1 MRVLVLGAAGLLGR
15 ATIRHLQQ
23 NGIECVAG
31 VRRPA
36 PLLSAAGV
44 ESPHVEATDPRSVA
58 AAVSKVTHVVNCV
71 MGRPETMLAATR
83 NVCQAAL
90 RAGTAR
96 VVHFS
101 TCAVYGTAT
110 GLIDEDAPLGNGV
123 DWYGSAKIECETI
136 VRESVGNGL
145 AVVMLRPS
153 CVYGP
158 GSELWT
164 ARVGRL
170 LAARR
175 LGDLGSAG
183 DGRCNL
189 IYVDDVAAAVGAA
202 LVRPVVSGAAFNLSN
217 PDPPTWNEYFLRYGR
232 MIGATPVRRL
242 PAWQIRLEQKL
253 LAVPLKLA
261 QLAAA
266 RAHVSAAWIPDP
278 ITPSLLRS
286 CGLDVTYDAGRA
298 ATALGCAPTSLE
310 RGLTLS
316 ATWFVDGRHGAPIA
330 R

>member
-1 MRVLVLGAAGLLGR
+1 MRVLVLGAAGLVGQ

-36 PLLSAAGV
+36 ARLSAAGV
-44 ESPHVEATDPRSVA
+44 ESVQVEATDARSVA
-58 AAVSKVTHVVNCV
+58 AAISKVTHVVNCV
-71 MGRPETMLAATR
+71 MGRPDTMVAATR

-90 RAGTAR
+90 QAGTSR

-101 TCAVYGTAT
+101 SCAVYGTAS

-123 DWYGSAKIECETI
+123 DWYGTAKIECESI
-136 VRESVGNGL
+136 VQQSVGNGL

-170 LAARR
+170 LAAHRM
-175 LGDLGSAG
+175 GDLGTAG

-202 LVRPVVSGAAFNLSN
+202 LAQPVVSGAVFNLSN

-232 MIGATPVRRL
+232 MIGAIPVRRL
-242 PAWQIRLEQKL
+242 PGWQIRLEQKL
-253 LAVPLKLA
+253 FAVPLKLA

-266 RAHVSAAWIPDP
+266 RLHVSMDWIPDP

-286 CGLDVTYDAGRA
+286 CGLDVTYDASRA
-298 ATALGCAPTSLE
+298 ATALGCVPTSLE
-310 RGLTLS
+310 RGLALS
-316 ATWFVDGRHGAPIA
+316 AAWFVDGKREAVK